1 MKKYIEGKIVDIQQ
15 QCIYQGT
22 LTIEAGKITAI
33 CKGSLATDHPCTQYT
48 TGYIMPGFIDAHV
61 HIESAMLTPEN
72 FGEVV
77 ITKGTVAVV
86 TDPHEI
92 ANVLGVAGIQ
102 FMLDNSKKS
111 PIKTFFTIPSCVPAT
126 PFDVSGGRVSAA
138 EVEQLA
144 ATKQFVGLSE
154 MMNVPGVLFQD
165 KEVMAKLHTAQKYG
179 YPIDGHA
186 PLLSGENLKKYTEA
200 QITTDHECSTIEE
213 AEEKIKRGMKILIR
227 EGSAARNYEALKTLI
242 KTHPEATMF
251 CTDDSHPDE
260 LLSKGHIDKIVRQ
273 ALRDGFN
280 LFDVLR
286 IASLNPIH
294 HYGLNVGQLRE
305 GDEADFIVV
314 DNLADFNT
322 RAVYIC
328 GKKCYTTKESATKK
342 EIVSGLN
349 EEEKEGLHLN
359 FFNHAEIQVEALRKE
374 MRKATPVIE
383 VKDGELVTQ
392 LYTYT
397 PSVETANLEAV
408 IKKDILKIVYL
419 NRYTNGT
426 PQVAFCKGFNLTK
439 GAFASCI
446 AHDSHNIIAVGCTDA
461 DLCKAINQVIKQKGG
476 LAVSQADKVDSLSL
490 PIGGIMSDHKAPYVA
505 EQYSKLNRLLAGMG
519 CTLRAPFMTL
529 SFLSLVVIPSIKIGE
544 KGLFLYDQMNWV
556 EEC

>member
-15 QCIYQGT
+15 RRIYQGT

-33 CKGSLATDHPCTQYT
+33 HEGSMATDPPCTTYT

-72 FGEVV
+72 FGKVA

-126 PFDVSGGRVSAA
+126 PFDVSGGCVSAA

-213 AEEKIKRGMKILIR
+213 AEEKIKNGMKILIR

-260 LLSKGHIDKIVRQ
+260 LLSKGHIDKMVRQ

-314 DNLADFNT
+314 DNLTDFNT
-322 RAVYIC
+322 KAVYMH
-328 GKKCYTTKESATKK
+328 GKKSDTVKDCATK
-342 EIVSGLN
+342 
-349 EEEKEGLHLN
+349 EEEKEDLHLN
-359 FFNHAEIQVEALRKE
+359 SFNHAEIQVEALRKE

-383 VKDGELVTQ
+383 VEDGELVTQ

-397 PSVETANLEAV
+397 PSEETDNLEAV
-408 IKKDILKIVYL
+408 LKEDILKIVYI
-419 NRYTNGT
+419 NRYTNGI
-426 PQVAFCKGFNLTK
+426 PQVAFCKGFNLTS

-476 LAVSQADKVDSLSL
+476 LAVSQTGKVDSLSL
-490 PIGGIMSDHKAPYVA
+490 PIGGIMSDHKATYVA

-544 KGLFLYDQMNWV
+544 QGLFLYDQMNWA
-556 EEC
+556 E